1 LLQVAGKA
9 ADGCYYSNQFSAD
22 DPSPVVQEFGK
33 IYREKFGSAPD
44 NFAALGYD
52 AARVVLD
59 AIKRA
64 NSTNSPAIRDAIAQT
79 KDFTGVSGTIT
90 IDPQRNASKPA
101 VILAIK
107 DQHVQYFEKINPN

>member
-1 LLQVAGKA
+1 
-9 ADGCYYSNQFSAD
+9 
-22 DPSPVVQEFGK
+22 
-33 IYREKFGSAPD
+33 
-44 NFAALGYD
+44 LGYD

-64 NSTNSPAIRDAIAQT
+64 SSTNSTAIRDAIAQT

>member
-1 LLQVAGKA
+1 MDATFRTSFRPTIRALSSRSLGK
-9 ADGCYYSNQFSAD
+9 FT
-22 DPSPVVQEFGK
+22 GK
-33 IYREKFGSAPD
+33 NSGVSPD

-52 AARVVLD
+52 AAKVVLD

-64 NSTNSPAIRDAIAQT
+64 DSTNSTAIRDAIAQT
-79 KDFTGVSGTIT
+79 KDFTGVSGKIT
-90 IDPQRNASKPA
+90 IDAQRNASKPA